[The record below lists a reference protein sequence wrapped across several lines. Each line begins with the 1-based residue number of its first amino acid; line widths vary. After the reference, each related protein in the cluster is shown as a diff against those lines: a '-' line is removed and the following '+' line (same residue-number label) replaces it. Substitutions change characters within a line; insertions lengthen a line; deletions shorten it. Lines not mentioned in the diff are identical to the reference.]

1 MDSEDDP
8 KKKPF
13 RFVKRK
19 LSVHFSIINN
29 LSPKRGKLLNDE
41 SPSPR
46 KRKKTIKEQEQ
57 KVKKIKEIYNKNK
70 KGFVYNKKYDLDNYI
85 ELELDYSSIAQYLLG
100 SYNEELQKMLMIL
113 TSPYSERKEE
123 EIEFIY
129 TFLMNSGINDTL
141 KTDMLLTELP
151 INELYNYIKPYIY
164 GKFYNFME
172 TIYYKGEEADN
183 LYVVLQGSL
192 GKYKLEVYEE
202 ELTCEEYFIFL
213 SDCYNLYEEENEMG
227 YILTEEQEPKKGYKI
242 NLKTILKEN
251 NFGKNN
257 INKNKE
263 NEQNSENKKDKKK
276 EEDEDEDYDEED
288 NKEQYIDHYLICQMI
303 DENKDIYPLREIGD
317 LVRLK
322 KIIFKLRLY
331 SLLNDNKIR
340 EAELLYLLYEFP
352 TTYLNFDRVL
362 DSNYPILKYL
372 EILSLNFKQFDYF
385 YIKLLGPLKHKVKL
399 MKYVKCSKNLE
410 PYSHFGNYE
419 LINIDAKR
427 DFTVRCESE
436 NCVLLCIN
444 KRMYSLAVYNAQKKQ
459 RDKELE
465 LIHGFYLFKS
475 ISKKYFKRKI
485 YSNFLISNLFK
496 DNLLFKQN
504 EKLNHFIFIREGI
517 IELSLQNI
525 SFIEFHRL
533 IKETKEILI
542 KKGKEFK
549 INMKEFL
556 DFNTKVESTTFHNMT
571 TLKDILN
578 QKQNFIFQRSEKGI
592 FGDFELFFDIPI
604 LLTGKVI
611 SERCILYY
619 YEYDKYNNLSEE
631 TYLLN
636 DSLRY
641 NSFVKLK
648 SLLKRMIMVYNS
660 YWELSMEHLDHNLK
674 EKDKILASLNNE
686 EKEQPKKSIF
696 YSTNLK
702 NNSFLDSISNHKYFD
717 KNINLLNVN
726 SSNGKNNIIYRGMDS
741 KLNYMNTFNDL
752 NDKNFL
758 SKEKSRINNSS
769 DNNIDNDTV
778 SNIQSQSDHK
788 NNIKSIKNMKY
799 TSVDNLNKKPI
810 SIRKSIKNDI
820 EKEENYK
827 TIKEDLQQKKLIK
840 DFRQTMNAQ
849 RIANRKE
856 NKKIFLPPLIISSQK
871 FYTPNLK
878 NEINLNKI
886 SDIIKKLNQNS
897 FRPKINNDIIKSP
910 LKEDNKNLND
920 SRIIN
925 NSFSMENKSRNDD
938 LETDNIHGNL
948 KKFHVELKA
957 NSQRKEKKTKIKTKF
972 NYKMAQLY
980 NILIR
985 KDKKNNSTK
994 KITPNEIKINISY
1007 K

>member
-465 LIHGFYLFKS
+465 L
-475 ISKKYFKRKI
+475 
-485 YSNFLISNLFK
+485 N
-496 DNLLFKQN
+496 
-504 EKLNHFIFIREGI
+504 LNHF
-517 IELSLQNI
+517 
-525 SFIEFHRL
+525 
-533 IKETKEILI
+533 
-542 KKGKEFK
+542 KK
-549 INMKEFL
+549 
-556 DFNTKVESTTFHNMT
+556 V
-571 TLKDILN
+571 
-578 QKQNFIFQRSEKGI
+578 
-592 FGDFELFFDIPI
+592 
-604 LLTGKVI
+604 
-611 SERCILYY
+611 
-619 YEYDKYNNLSEE
+619 
-631 TYLLN
+631 
-636 DSLRY
+636 
-641 NSFVKLK
+641 
-648 SLLKRMIMVYNS
+648 
-660 YWELSMEHLDHNLK
+660 
-674 EKDKILASLNNE
+674 
-686 EKEQPKKSIF
+686 
-696 YSTNLK
+696 
-702 NNSFLDSISNHKYFD
+702 
-717 KNINLLNVN
+717 
-726 SSNGKNNIIYRGMDS
+726 
-741 KLNYMNTFNDL
+741 
-752 NDKNFL
+752 
-758 SKEKSRINNSS
+758 
-769 DNNIDNDTV
+769 
-778 SNIQSQSDHK
+778 
-788 NNIKSIKNMKY
+788 
-799 TSVDNLNKKPI
+799 
-810 SIRKSIKNDI
+810 
-820 EKEENYK
+820 
-827 TIKEDLQQKKLIK
+827 
-840 DFRQTMNAQ
+840 
-849 RIANRKE
+849 
-856 NKKIFLPPLIISSQK
+856 
-871 FYTPNLK
+871 
-878 NEINLNKI
+878 
-886 SDIIKKLNQNS
+886 
-897 FRPKINNDIIKSP
+897 
-910 LKEDNKNLND
+910 
-920 SRIIN
+920 
-925 NSFSMENKSRNDD
+925 
-938 LETDNIHGNL
+938 
-948 KKFHVELKA
+948 
-957 NSQRKEKKTKIKTKF
+957 
-972 NYKMAQLY
+972 
-980 NILIR
+980 
-985 KDKKNNSTK
+985 
-994 KITPNEIKINISY
+994 
-1007 K
+1007 